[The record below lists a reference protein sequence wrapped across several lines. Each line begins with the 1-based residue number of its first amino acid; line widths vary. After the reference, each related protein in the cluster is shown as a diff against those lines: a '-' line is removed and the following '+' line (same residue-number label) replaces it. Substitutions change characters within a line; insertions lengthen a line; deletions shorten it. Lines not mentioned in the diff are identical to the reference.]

1 VTGIASLFRL
11 PEELFMAVGPVPG
24 VTITSRAELG
34 FTIAALTGKLDLAGA
49 PALRERL
56 RRLLRPAASRLII
69 DLSGVS
75 DADVSGLTVL
85 VGTGHRAR
93 LIGGL
98 LRLAAPTPAVTGALE
113 ATGLSAHFDIY
124 PTVGA
129 AISAAALAAAH

>member
-1 VTGIASLFRL
+1 
-11 PEELFMAVGPVPG
+11 MAVGPVPG
-24 VTITSRAELG
+24 VTITCRAERG
-34 FTIAALTGKLDLAGA
+34 YTVAALTGKLELAGA

-56 RRLLRPAASRLII
+56 RRLLRPASRLII

-75 DADVSGLTVL
+75 HADVSGLTVL

-129 AISAAALAAAH
+129 AISEAALATAH